1 MLQTINISLPQNLAS
16 KIEKTIQKE
25 GYASRSEFF
34 RTLIRLY
41 FLLGQE
47 KATLLPYQKISLSK
61 VQKDL
66 KRENYNQKF
75 INSIVSGLKKSS
87 VYQSR

>member
-1 MLQTINISLPQNLAS
+1 MLQTINISLPQTLAS
-16 KIEKTIQKE
+16 KIEKTIKAE

-47 KATLLPYQKISLSK
+47 KSTLLPYQKISLSK
-61 VQKDL
+61 VKKNL
-66 KRENYNQKF
+66 EGENYNPQF
-75 INSIVSGLKKSS
+75 VDSVLDGLKKSS
-87 VYQSR
+87 LYQTK